1 MPMKRLIILGAGT
14 AGTIMANLLRR
25 RLPRAEW
32 AVTVIDRDN
41 EHYYQ
46 PGFLFI
52 PFGYYKRENIVK
64 PRAKFLPRGVE
75 FIIAEV
81 DRIDPAANTVIFQ
94 DGSDLPYDYLIVAT
108 GAEIV
113 PAETPGML
121 DGWRDTILDFYTP
134 DGATALAEK
143 LKSFPGG
150 RIVIHVNETPI
161 KCPVAPLEFAF
172 FCDDCLRRHHRRDKI
187 ELVFVTPLPGAFTK
201 PVASKTLGAMLEE
214 KHIEM
219 VTDFNA
225 ERIDA
230 AARKI
235 VGYDG
240 REVLYDL
247 LVTVPTN
254 MGSAMIERSGL
265 GNEFRFL
272 PTDPHTLRSKKYE
285 RIFAIGDA
293 TDLPS
298 SKAGSVAHFQAE
310 ILAGNVV
317 RAIAGKPLEPAF
329 DGHSNCFIE
338 SGKHKAILIDFNY
351 EVEPLPGRFPFP
363 VLGPLPLLK
372 PSRLNHMGKAAFR
385 WIYWHLLLPGRPIP
399 FVPARMK
406 MAGKKRPEDG
416 GGAAGGTGAAGTA
429 AKGESK

>member
-1 MPMKRLIILGAGT
+1 MKRLVILGAGT
-14 AGTIMANLLRR
+14 GGTIMANLMRR
-25 RLPRAEW
+25 RLSRAEW
-32 AVTVIDRDN
+32 AITIIDRDN

-52 PFGYYKRENIVK
+52 PFGFYGRKKIVK
-64 PRAKFLPRGVE
+64 PRSKFLPRGVE

-81 DRIDPAANTVIFQ
+81 DRIDPAASKVVFQ

-108 GAEIV
+108 GAYIV
-113 PAETPGML
+113 PSETPGML
-121 DGWRDTILDFYTP
+121 DGWRDTIFDFYTP
-134 DGATALAEK
+134 DGAEALAAK
-143 LKSFPGG
+143 LASFPGG
-150 RIVIHVNETPI
+150 RIVVHVNETPI

-187 ELVFVTPLPGAFTK
+187 EIIYVTPLPGAFTK
-201 PVASKTLGAMLEE
+201 PVASQTLGRMLDE
-214 KHIEM
+214 KRIQM

-240 REVLYDL
+240 REVPYDL

-254 MGSAMIERSGL
+254 MGAEMIERSGL
-265 GNEFRFL
+265 GDEFRFL

-285 RIFAIGDA
+285 RIFGIGDA
-293 TDLPS
+293 TDLPT

-310 ILAGNVV
+310 ILAENLV
-317 RAIAGKPLEPAF
+317 RAIEGRPLEQGY
-329 DGHSNCFIE
+329 DGHSNCFVE
-338 SGKHKAILIDFNY
+338 SGKRKAFLIDFNY

-363 VLGPLPLLK
+363 IIGPLPLLK
-372 PSRLNHMGKAAFR
+372 PSRLNHWGKAAFR
-385 WIYWHLLLPGRPIP
+385 WIYWHMLLPGRPIP

-406 MAGKKRPEDG
+406 MAGKKRPEPEG
-416 GGAAGGTGAAGTA
+416 GP
-429 AKGESK
+429 K